1 MVTKAGELHMIRT
14 IAVLWGWVY
23 KSRDHE
29 GAHIQNKMEDGVDDF
44 KLIIDILEGDEAV
57 EQQFVARA
65 NNVSLNC

>member
-1 MVTKAGELHMIRT
+1 MNAGELQMIRT
-14 IAVLWGWVY
+14 IVALWRWVY

-57 EQQFVARA
+57 CS
-65 NNVSLNC
+65 NS